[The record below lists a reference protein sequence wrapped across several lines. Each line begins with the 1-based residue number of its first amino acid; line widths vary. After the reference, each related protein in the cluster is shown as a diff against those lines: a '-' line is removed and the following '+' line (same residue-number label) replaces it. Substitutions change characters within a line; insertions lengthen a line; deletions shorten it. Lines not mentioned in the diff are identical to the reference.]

1 MTPALKAMV
10 EAMAAELQRQNQA
23 ELERM
28 DGGDENGEGGPVVVG
43 DLHDGVSCYVDGDI
57 DLEKVARAG
66 LEAIPADELA
76 VAISAA
82 LAPGDFY
89 VFGTTDGIEPG
100 QREDLTS
107 IGIDGTGDLV
117 ETAGRTLRALVTG
130 VEWKAGANGVLV
142 AYFPDDHSPPR

>member
-10 EAMAAELQRQNQA
+10 EAMASEIERQTDA
-23 ELERM
+23 AWLGD
-28 DGGDENGEGGPVVVG
+28 DGRTLSLSVEGG
-43 DLHDGVSCYVDGDI
+43 SFE
-57 DLEKVARAG
+57 LEKVARAG

-89 VFGTTDGIEPG
+89 VFGTTDGVEPG
-100 QREDLTS
+100 QREDITS

-117 ETAGRTLRALVTG
+117 ETAGRALRALVTG
-130 VEWKAGANGVLV
+130 VEWKPGANGVLV
-142 AYFPDDHSPPR
+142 AHCPDAILGEKPPHIAPPKSGNTTP